1 MDGVRETG
9 ADLAVTIKHFPGD
22 RVDERDQHL
31 LSTVNSLSA
40 EEWEGT
46 YGRVYRELI
55 DHGAQTV
62 MVGHILQPAM
72 TRKMCPGIR
81 DEDILPGSTIST

>member
-1 MDGVRETG
+1 MRTFGSDPDMVIEMSKAFMDGVRETG

-22 RVDERDQHL
+22 GVDERDQHL

-46 YGRVYRELI
+46 YGPGVPGTHRPR
-55 DHGAQTV
+55 GAD
-62 MVGHILQPAM
+62 GDGRAISYSQP
-72 TRKMCPGIR
+72 
-81 DEDILPGSTIST
+81 